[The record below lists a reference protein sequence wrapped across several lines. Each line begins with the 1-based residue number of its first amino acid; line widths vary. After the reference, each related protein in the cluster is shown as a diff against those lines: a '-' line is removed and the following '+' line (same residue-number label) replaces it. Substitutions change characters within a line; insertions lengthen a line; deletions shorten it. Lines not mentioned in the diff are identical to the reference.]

1 MNLAETGAENYNWN
15 EEGVYQL
22 EQTDPVMGGAGGIS
36 NRQASELAKRTRNL
50 HTRLLVVEQLDP
62 DAIIEAIHG
71 GVSDDLDTL
80 KEIVDWT
87 EQQLA
92 GLDTSALTANVLTT
106 IRGGVATDFDTL
118 NKLKSWIDNQFT
130 GAAVLDDNLIDWSS
144 RPVRT
149 KTLTAATTLT
159 FSNLIVNKTIT
170 LVVTG
175 AYPLELPASVC
186 QISGEYKGEQ
196 VNLIQLLCVN
206 STTPEVWC
214 VISQKLL

>member
-1 MNLAETGAENYNWN
+1 MNLPETGFEDYNWT
-15 EEGVYQL
+15 EDGIYQL
-22 EQTDPVMGGAGGIS
+22 DVLDWVNVGPGGKS
-36 NRQASELAKRTRNL
+36 NRQATELAIRTRNL
-50 HTRLLVVEQLDP
+50 HIRLLLVEEIDP
-62 DAIIEAIHG
+62 ETIIGTIRG
-71 GVSDDLDTL
+71 GVSADLDTL
-80 KEIVDWT
+80 LKIKEWV

-175 AYPLELPASVC
+175 AYSLELPASVC